1 MKYNRICFILALV
14 TVLGSCGEKTST
26 TTALLEEE
34 PIKTLP
40 FIQIDLKDLYPFQKT
55 TNNWQLMGDV
65 YVDRTKDKTLSGTT
79 GTGVLV
85 NLPEEGMNQNLFANF
100 EHGDMELELD
110 VMVPAGSNS
119 GLYFQGRYEIQLLDS
134 WGVKEPQHSDIGG
147 IYQRWDDAREEG
159 KRGFEGHPPQANAS
173 KTPGLWQ
180 HFKIIFHAPKFD
192 GSGTKI
198 KNAWFEEVR
207 LNGMLIHENVEVLGP
222 TRAAAFDDE
231 KPMGPFMIQG
241 DHGPIALR
249 NIKYKLYEDK
259 EVYFSDM
266 TMKEYESTSV
276 MLPNLD
282 SLIPVREIE
291 TDSISS
297 TMALGERPSKILMY
311 TGMLNI
317 PDSGDYIFDFKV
329 NRGGGLLLIDKDT
342 IVNLDGDYNLDSL
355 GFGKIALQKGKLPFA
370 LIYNKHR
377 PWTRGF
383 GLYVEGPGL
392 QKHPLHSKGS
402 LDLNQGK
409 PSEEIFVEVLNEPIA
424 QRSFLMH
431 EGRKRTHCI
440 SIGHPLGIHYS
451 YDLALGSL
459 LQVWNGDFIDVTQM
473 WHSRGEK
480 QLGVPIGFKVS
491 SHGDQEFTFLGNDK
505 AKWPNSL
512 TPNGDI
518 KQMGYEFDA
527 NGIPTFIHKIKG
539 TTITNTFAPS
549 SGERGLVR
557 TISTD
562 GKHDIWH
569 KIGEGEEIKK
579 LPDGTYVINNESFF
593 IDFSGN
599 ESLKPVIRDSNGKME
614 LVLKIPAGK
623 QDINYS
629 IIW

>member
-1 MKYNRICFILALV
+1 MKYNTIYLFLALIV
-14 TVLGSCGEKTST
+14 LLGSCGEETSS
-26 TTALLEEE
+26 TAVLLEEE
-34 PIKTLP
+34 PIKTLLFTP
-40 FIQIDLKDLYPFQKT
+40 IDLNDLSPFRKASG
-55 TNNWQLMGDV
+55 NWQIMGDA
-65 YVDRTKDKTLSGTT
+65 YVDRTKDKALSGTT
-79 GTGVLV
+79 GTGVLI
-85 NLPEEGMNQNLFANF
+85 NLPEEGMNQNLFVNF

-147 IYQRWDDAREEG
+147 IYQRWDDTRKEE
-159 KRGFEGHPPQANAS
+159 KRGFEGHPPKTNAS

-192 GSGTKI
+192 ASGTKI

-207 LNGMLIHENVEVLGP
+207 LNGMLVHENVEVSGP
-222 TRAAAFDDE
+222 TRAAAFEDE
-231 KPMGPFMIQG
+231 KPKGPFMIQG

-266 TMKEYESTSV
+266 TMKEYESNSV

-282 SLIPVREIE
+282 SLVPIRKIK

-297 TMALGERPSKILMY
+297 TMALGERPKKILMY
-311 TGMLNI
+311 SGMLNI

-329 NRGGGLLLIDKDT
+329 NGAGGLLLINKDT
-342 IVNLDGDYNLDSL
+342 IINLNGDYHIDSL
-355 GFGKIALQKGKLPFA
+355 GFEKIALQKGKFPFT

-383 GLYVEGPGL
+383 SLYIEGPGL
-392 QKHPLHSKGS
+392 QRHSLHTKGS
-402 LDLNQGK
+402 MELNEGR
-409 PSEEIFVEVLNEPIA
+409 PSEEILVEVLNVPIA

-431 EGRKRTHCI
+431 EGHKRTHCI
-440 SIGHPLGIHYS
+440 SIGHPNGIHYS

-473 WHSRGEK
+473 WRSRGEK
-480 QLGVPIGFKVS
+480 QLAVPIGFKVS
-491 SHGDQEFTFLGNDK
+491 SHGDQEFTFLDNDK
-505 AKWPNSL
+505 VRWPNSL
-512 TPNGDI
+512 TPNADVQ
-518 KQMGYEFDA
+518 QMGYEFDA
-527 NGIPTFIHKIKG
+527 KGIPKFMHKIKG
-539 TTITNTFAPS
+539 TTVTNTFVPS

-557 TISTD
+557 TITTE
-562 GKHDIWH
+562 GKLDIWH

-579 LPDGTYVINNESFF
+579 LPDGIYIINNESFF

-599 ESLKPVIRDSNGKME
+599 ESLKPIIRDVGEKTE
-614 LVLKIPAGK
+614 LLLKIPAGK
-623 QDINYS
+623 QSINYS